1 MGGYVVFANRPGEF
15 GLTVV
20 GPFAT
25 EAEGVAWH
33 KAQRPKLTT
42 GPTGVI
48 VKRITA
54 PGDFDPTPA
63 PAGDAMRGSAGD
75 DRPEE

>member
-1 MGGYVVFANRPGEF
+1 MSGFVVFANRPGEF

-25 EAEGVAWH
+25 EAEAVAWH

-42 GPTGVI
+42 GPIGVI